1 MGLNGNDG
9 SLGIRRPPAC
19 GHGADIGSDVEAR
32 ESLRRDK
39 PRISSVHVSDKAI
52 KNNTEIPREEGCGK
66 SLPRKAHDNR
76 MPRHHNN

>member
-1 MGLNGNDG
+1 MGLDCDNG
-9 SLGIRRPPAC
+9 SPGIGRAPPC
-19 GHGADIGSDVEAR
+19 GHGADIGAYVEAC
-32 ESLRRDK
+32 ESLRRNK